1 MNNDLIIK
9 KFLNIKIIS
18 IFVMMVV
25 IQFMLYFYHFQK
37 KIELEK
43 SIMEI
48 DFNECKKFFATELYS
63 QTDLIIRDN
72 LINELKDYEKKVN
85 KKSDLKIIT
94 ADPEFIRIEF
104 NKIFLDQ
111 YKNKIL
117 NKFGN
122 LQTICAKTL
131 LDSLDQSIKLMTE
144 SMKNLNYDIDKSI
157 LAEIVFNRSIAVL
170 SKNNLKILKNIKVTD
185 KHNPVTKKKALLI
198 SLIMSLILSGFFIF
212 FGIILFSK
220 SK

>member
-1 MNNDLIIK
+1 MNSDLIIK

-25 IQFMLYFYHFQK
+25 IQFMLYFYHFHK
-37 KIELEK
+37 KIDSERL
-43 SIMEI
+43 IMTI
-48 DFNECKKFFATELYS
+48 DFNECKKFFAADLYS
-63 QTDLIIRDN
+63 QTDLIVRND
-72 LINELKDYEKKVN
+72 LINELKDYEKKIN

-117 NKFGN
+117 NKFDD

-131 LDSLDQSIKLMTE
+131 LDNLDQSIKLMTE
-144 SMKNLNYDIDKSI
+144 TMKNLNYDIDKSI
-157 LAEIVFNRSIAVL
+157 LAEIVFNRSIAIL
-170 SKNNLKILKNIKVTD
+170 SKNNLKILKNIQVTD
-185 KHNPVTKKKALLI
+185 KYNPITKKKGLLI
-198 SLIMSLILSGFFIF
+198 SLIMSLILSGFFIL